1 MVFFLFLSMSSCED
15 KIGVFDSGVGGLTV
29 LKQLVDLM
37 PHESFLYFADSA
49 HAPYG
54 NLSEKAITQRAEK
67 ITALFLEKGV
77 KAIVVACNTATAA
90 SIDYLRQ
97 HFDIPFIGM
106 EPAVKPASLLS
117 KTGNI
122 GVLAT
127 KGTFGGKLFKEK
139 HELYGQY
146 INIHYVEGKG
156 LVELAESN
164 QIDSLETEYLL
175 DTLIQPM
182 LNKNVDQIVL
192 GCTHYPLFAEKI
204 KKIVGHNVNL
214 IDPADAIAR
223 RTKDVL
229 IHNRLY
235 CTKSAPYSLECYS
248 TGTLDVLHQML
259 HFCNLSFQPAKTKLI
274 LW

>member
-1 MVFFLFLSMSSCED
+1 MSYCKA

-29 LKQLVDLM
+29 LKQLVELM

-54 NLSEKAITQRAEK
+54 NLSENEIVQRAEK
-67 ITALFLEKGV
+67 ITTFFLEKGV

-90 SIDYLRQ
+90 AIDYLRQ
-97 HFDIPFIGM
+97 NFDMPFIGM

-146 INIHYVEGKG
+146 INIHYAEGKG
-156 LVELAESN
+156 LVELAEAN
-164 QIDSLETEYLL
+164 QIDSVETEKLL
-175 DTLIQPM
+175 KKLIQPM
-182 LNKNVDQIVL
+182 LEINVDQIVL
-192 GCTHYPLFAEKI
+192 GCTHYPLFSEEIRKI
-204 KKIVGHNVNL
+204 AGVNVNL
-214 IDPADAIAR
+214 IDPAEAIAR
-223 RTKDVL
+223 RTKDIL
-229 IHNRLY
+229 IQNRLY
-235 CTKSAPYSLECYS
+235 CTKSSRYSLECYS
-248 TGTLDVLHQML
+248 TGRLDILHQML
-259 HFCNLSFQPAKTKLI
+259 NFCNLSSQHAETYQI
-274 LW
+274 RW

>member
-1 MVFFLFLSMSSCED
+1 MVFFLFLNMTSCKA

-67 ITALFLEKGV
+67 ITAFFLEKGV

-164 QIDSLETEYLL
+164 QIDSLETEKLL
-175 DTLIQPM
+175 AELIQPM
-182 LNKNVDQIVL
+182 LKKNVDQIVL
-192 GCTHYPLFAEKI
+192 GCTHYPLFSEKI
-204 KKIVGHNVNL
+204 KKIVGENVNL

-229 IHNRLY
+229 IQNRLY
-235 CTKSAPYSLECYS
+235 CTQSERDSIQCYS
-248 TGTLDVLHQML
+248 TGAIDVLHKML
-259 HFCNLSFQPAKTKLI
+259 NFCKLSCQPSKSELI